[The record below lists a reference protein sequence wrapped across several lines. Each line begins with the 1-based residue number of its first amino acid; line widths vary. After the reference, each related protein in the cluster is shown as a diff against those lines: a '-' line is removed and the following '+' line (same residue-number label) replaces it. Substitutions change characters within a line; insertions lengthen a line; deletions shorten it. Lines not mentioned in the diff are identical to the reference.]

1 MNHFKGINM
10 DLKLKKDILNFVK
23 SLPNKFPELIH
34 TIKQIEEN
42 KGGFF
47 SRNPY
52 GGWILNGKNICG
64 YRNHRVLFSE
74 DNIEIINHSYPDS
87 YKNPK
92 IYYLDL
98 YSKNSLSKKSIK
110 FFEELRKYVDKDSVN
125 FIENKFQ
132 EILKEWL
139 EEKIKNEEEIKKIEK
154 ERILKLR
161 ENIKSNLDFFDKDG
175 NGKLD
180 TIQIKDDFERLVKKH
195 QKTIID
201 IDINYIQNFVKIS
214 NYQKLKRDNLQLIFE
229 SISKSKN
236 QENLNELIELL
247 KERIHSYELLVFHS
261 LSMVTCLVE
270 NDMFTFYE
278 IYESLDKL
286 KIFKSDHER
295 EVSEKLT
302 NIEFGIYDLMY
313 SIRSMEKSIINELG
327 HLSYVTQH
335 SFKNLSDS
343 VSKELI
349 SINSSIKFNN
359 LLTGIQ
365 TYQTYKVNQNTKPL
379 RG

>member
-87 YKNPK
+87 YKNPI
-92 IYYLDL
+92 IYYWDL